1 MADVTDKD
9 REAARAARNGVGPDS
24 WSREGVAQAIAA
36 ARAEGAAE
44 EREACEAAVDAVCR
58 KFRAAHDPMSE
69 NAAEECYAAI
79 RARGEQGGK

>member
-1 MADVTDKD
+1 MADVPVTDAD
-9 REAARAARNGVGPDS
+9 REAAMSAIESDTPIRD
-24 WSREGVAQAIAA
+24 VAEAIAA